1 MAKFHYAYE
10 NTTDGKIISIA
21 DVKQRAEH
29 YYCIS
34 CGNEMSAA
42 LGDKR
47 EHYFRHKGDGC
58 GWETYLH
65 ELGKRYIKER
75 FDTQEHFYI
84 SYNVYHYCGVADHCK
99 LKRNHLGK
107 IICIGEKSHTFDL
120 KEFYDTCEV
129 ESTYKDLRT
138 NRDYRADLK
147 LTCKEHPD
155 RKPVFIEIAVTH
167 DCEKEKIDSG
177 IRIIELKVKEEADLL
192 KPFSESKDLR
202 FYNFKKETKASI
214 NIDKF
219 SITKDSNGILN
230 AYIEEDVDC
239 REKDVHQNNS
249 IFEFVAPS
257 YNPFSHTKLTFAEL
271 GLIKA
276 NVKDIPIKHC
286 SICCHYNE
294 LHRTPLGR
302 TKVCNLSD
310 NEQYKLA
317 NVCENYYL
325 DRRKW
330 MSTLLY
336 FNEMEY
342 YTWCRSELG

>member
-1 MAKFHYAYE
+1 MVKFHYAAE
-10 NTTDGKIISIA
+10 NTKDGKIVSISNVDA
-21 DVKQRAEH
+21 AHRAKH

-34 CGNEMSAA
+34 CGNEMTAA
-42 LGDKR
+42 LGKKN
-47 EHYFRHKGDGC
+47 EHHFRHKSGESC

-65 ELGKRYIKER
+65 KLGKLVIKER
-75 FDTQEHFYI
+75 FESEEHFYI
-84 SYNVYHYCGVADHCK
+84 SYNVDHICGVAEHCK
-99 LKRNHLGK
+99 LKRNHFGK
-107 IICIGEKSHTFDL
+107 ITCIGEKSRTFDL
-120 KEFYDTCEV
+120 KEYYDTCEV
-129 ESTYKDLRT
+129 ESTY
-138 NRDYRADLK
+138 RDFRADLK
-147 LTCKEHPD
+147 LTCKEHPE

-167 DCEKEKIDSG
+167 DCEKEKKDSG

-230 AYIEEDVDC
+230 AYLEENVDC
-239 REKDVHQNNS
+239 REKDVHQDNS

-257 YNPFSHTKLTFAEL
+257 DNRFSPTKLSFEEL

-302 TKVCNLSD
+302 IKVYNYTD
-310 NEQYKLA
+310 NDQYKFA
-317 NVCENYYL
+317 NTCEKYYI
-325 DRRKW
+325 DRKKW
-330 MSTLLY
+330 MSALLY